1 VSRMGIRKTKSTQKM
16 GKETRHLPK
25 APTGIQGLD
34 EITKGGFPR
43 GRPTLVCGS
52 AGAGKTLLAMEFLVR
67 GATEYNEPGVFMAF
81 EETAP
86 ELTQN
91 VSSLGFELDE
101 LTKEKKLTIDFVRIE
116 RSEIDETGD
125 YDLEGLFIRLGA
137 AIDAIKAKRVVLDT
151 IENLFAGLQNEG
163 ILRAELRRLFRWL
176 KDRGITAVIT
186 AERGEGSLTRH
197 GLEEYVSD
205 CVILLDHRVTDQVST
220 RRLRIV
226 KYRGTAHGT
235 NEYPFLIDETGFG
248 VLPVTSLQLQHQVSE
263 ERISSGVPR
272 LDLMLSGEGFY
283 KGTTILVSGT
293 AGTGKTSLAASFVDA
308 TCRRGERCLYFSFEE
323 SEAQLTR
330 NMRSIGLNLE
340 QWSRKKLLQ
349 FHSTRA
355 VFYGLEMHL
364 AMIHKI
370 VQDFQPTVV
379 VLDPVGSLIQAGNR
393 RDAHMMMI
401 RLVDFL
407 KQRGITAFLTNLT
420 SGGEALERTD
430 VEISSIVDTWLFTRD
445 IELDSERNRALYV
458 LKSRG
463 MAHSNQMREFLL
475 TPHGVDLLD
484 VYVGP
489 DGVLTGSSR
498 LTREAREKADALAR
512 RQDAERNQRKRMRKR
527 EALEA
532 RIAALRKEFEVEE
545 TEAEAARAEDVLREE
560 MIADDREAI
569 SRNRQAD
576 RAKYKDRSM
585 QSEEGKRDEEVRKRQ
600 RQ

>member
-1 VSRMGIRKTKSTQKM
+1 MGIRITKPAQEMDKGNRS
-16 GKETRHLPK
+16 LPK
-25 APTGIQGLD
+25 ARTGIQGLD
-34 EITKGGFPR
+34 EITGGGFPR
-43 GRPTLVCGS
+43 GRPTLICGS

-91 VSSLGFELDE
+91 VRSLGFDLDD
-101 LTKEKKLTIDFVRIE
+101 LAKEKKLVIDFVRIE

-137 AIDAIKAKRVVLDT
+137 AIDAIGAERVVLDT
-151 IENLFAGLQNEG
+151 IENLFAGLQNQG

-176 KDRGITAVIT
+176 KDRGVTAVIT
-186 AERGEGSLTRH
+186 AERGDGALTRH

-205 CVILLDHRVTDQVST
+205 CVILLDHRVTDQIST

-235 NEYPFLIDETGFG
+235 NEYPFLIDEDGFS
-248 VLPVTSLQLQHQVSE
+248 VLPVTSLGLQHQVSE
-263 ERISSGVPR
+263 ERISSGVSR
-272 LDLMLSGEGFY
+272 LDTMLSGEGFY
-283 KGTTILVSGT
+283 RGTTILVSGT

-308 TCRRGERCLYFSFEE
+308 ACRRGERCLYFSFEE
-323 SEAQLTR
+323 SPGQLIR

-340 QWSRKKLLQ
+340 HWSTKKLLL
-349 FHSTRA
+349 FHSSRA
-355 VFYGLEMHL
+355 TFYGLEMHL
-364 AMIHKI
+364 AIIYKL
-370 VQDFQPTVV
+370 VEEFQPKVV

-393 RDAHMMMI
+393 RDAHTMMI
-401 RLVDFL
+401 RLIDFL
-407 KQRGITAFLTNLT
+407 KQRGVTAFLTNLT

-430 VEISSIVDTWLFTRD
+430 VDISSIVDTWLFMRD
-445 IELDSERNRALYV
+445 IELDGERNRALYV

-463 MAHSNQMREFLL
+463 MAHSNQLREFLL
-475 TPHGVDLLD
+475 TPQGVDLLD

-489 DGVLTGSSR
+489 EGMLTGSSR
-498 LTREAREKADALAR
+498 LSQEAREKGDALAR
-512 RQDAERNQRKRMRKR
+512 RQNAERKVRDRMRKQ

-545 TEAEAARAEDVLREE
+545 AEAETMSGEAVSREQL
-560 MIADDREAI
+560 IADNREI
-569 SRNRQAD
+569 MFRSRQAD
-576 RAKYKDRSM
+576 LLRIGSLQKDRR
-585 QSEEGKRDEEVRKRQ
+585 EPNEEVRRKRGG
-600 RQ
+600 